1 MKSDKSFYYSK
12 IIYFLLSLTL
22 FIGFF
27 FNEDSSGSGGFIDDF
42 NNTWPY
48 VELLRE
54 NLFVLPSQWVLHTPL
69 HFILLSKVYI
79 LIESKYFIRFFY
91 CLFSISVPFLFY
103 LCLKIN
109 FPKQNKSNL
118 LTLASLTFI
127 FPSFRSGAIWANDH
141 ITAIFFFLLFL
152 IYFLKWIKQPNFKE
166 LNINIYLQLIFL
178 ALAVYTRQY
187 YALIYI
193 YCMYVYF
200 KKLDFFNFFKL
211 FFIVFI
217 FSIPGFILIYY
228 DPILLNLNFDTKL
241 YNTILLN
248 SSILSLYLIP
258 IYFVIIFFSEEK
270 LETTKK
276 QQYLFILISVTIVLF
291 FSNLF
296 NYNPQIG
303 GGYFLKLSYL
313 LMNNEIL
320 FFITSIIGIF
330 LLINIAKDNID
341 NTIII
346 LLLIFGLSAR
356 LIFQKYFEPMFFFIL
371 FLMIKSD
378 ILKTYLN
385 KIKNIYF
392 LYFYYGIY
400 LITAIIN
407 NIYKITKT
415 VI

>member
-1 MKSDKSFYYSK
+1 
-12 IIYFLLSLTL
+12 
-22 FIGFF
+22 
-27 FNEDSSGSGGFIDDF
+27 
-42 NNTWPY
+42 
-48 VELLRE
+48 
-54 NLFVLPSQWVLHTPL
+54 
-69 HFILLSKVYI
+69 
-79 LIESKYFIRFFY
+79 
-91 CLFSISVPFLFY
+91 
-103 LCLKIN
+103 
-109 FPKQNKSNL
+109 
-118 LTLASLTFI
+118 
-127 FPSFRSGAIWANDH
+127 
-141 ITAIFFFLLFL
+141 
-152 IYFLKWIKQPNFKE
+152 
-166 LNINIYLQLIFL
+166 
-178 ALAVYTRQY
+178 
-187 YALIYI
+187 
-193 YCMYVYF
+193 MYVYF

-258 IYFVIIFFSEEK
+258 IYFVIIFFNKEK
-270 LETTKK
+270 LENTKK

-330 LLINIAKDNID
+330 LLINIAKDNVD

-415 VI
+415 VL